1 MKAVRRRVDVNLE
14 ELDRVLDQAREAPL
28 SEADYDKLKSA
39 LHVLAA
45 MLVRPRSTEKTS
57 SVLEETAEA
66 AGARQP
72 NPDTPTPGHGRNA
85 AEAFGGARK
94 IAISHQQL
102 KHGDRCPECEK
113 GNMYEQ
119 KEPKTLVRIAGQ
131 APLAATVYSL
141 ERLRCGACG
150 QVFTAK
156 EPDGVG
162 PEKYD
167 ETAAAMIAQLKY
179 GSGIPFYRLER
190 LEDQLGIPLPAA
202 TQWEIVEEAAEVIK
216 PVRDE
221 LIRQAAQG
229 EVLHNDDT
237 SMRVLK
243 LERDPG
249 DQRTGVF
256 TSGIVS
262 TAEGRQIALYF
273 TGRKHAGENLAEV
286 LHQRMADLPP
296 AIQMCDALSRN
307 VPKLPPG
314 VDVLLA
320 NCLAHGRRQVVE
332 VAANFPDECRYVLE
346 MLGRVYGPDAEARER
361 GLSAG
366 ERLQFHQERSGPVMD
381 ELHRWL
387 ERQFAEHKVEP
398 NSGLGKAIA
407 YLLRHWRPLT
417 LFLREAGAP
426 VDNNIV
432 ERSLKRAVLHRKN
445 ALFYRTLNGAQVGD
459 LFMSLIHT
467 AELCGANSFAYLTE
481 LQRHAREL
489 AANPAEWM
497 PWNYRET
504 LERAGV

>member
-1 MKAVRRRVDVNLE
+1 
-14 ELDRVLDQAREAPL
+14 
-28 SEADYDKLKSA
+28 
-39 LHVLAA
+39 
-45 MLVRPRSTEKTS
+45 
-57 SVLEETAEA
+57 
-66 AGARQP
+66 
-72 NPDTPTPGHGRNA
+72 
-85 AEAFGGARK
+85 
-94 IAISHQQL
+94 
-102 KHGDRCPECEK
+102 
-113 GNMYEQ
+113 
-119 KEPKTLVRIAGQ
+119 
-131 APLAATVYSL
+131 
-141 ERLRCGACG
+141 
-150 QVFTAK
+150 
-156 EPDGVG
+156 
-162 PEKYD
+162 
-167 ETAAAMIAQLKY
+167 
-179 GSGIPFYRLER
+179 
-190 LEDQLGIPLPAA
+190 
-202 TQWEIVEEAAEVIK
+202 
-216 PVRDE
+216 
-221 LIRQAAQG
+221 
-229 EVLHNDDT
+229 VLHNDDT

-286 LHQRMADLPP
+286 LHQRVADLPP

-346 MLGRVYGPDAEARER
+346 MLGRVYGHDAEARER

-467 AELCGANSFAYLTE
+467 CQLCGANSFEYLME
-481 LQRHAREL
+481 LQRHATEL
-489 AANPAEWM
+489 ATHSADWM
-497 PWNYRET
+497 PWNYREA
-504 LERAGV
+504 LARVGV

>member
-1 MKAVRRRVDVNLE
+1 M
-14 ELDRVLDQAREAPL
+14 
-28 SEADYDKLKSA
+28 
-39 LHVLAA
+39 
-45 MLVRPRSTEKTS
+45 
-57 SVLEETAEA
+57 
-66 AGARQP
+66 
-72 NPDTPTPGHGRNA
+72 PGHGRNA
-85 AEAFGGARK
+85 AEEFAGARK
-94 IAISHQQL
+94 VAIAHSRL

-113 GNMYEQ
+113 GNVYEQ
-119 KEPKTLVRIAGQ
+119 KDPKTLVRIVGQ
-131 APLAATVYSL
+131 APLAATVYAL
-141 ERLRCGACG
+141 ERLRCGTCG
-150 QVFTAK
+150 QVFTAQA
-156 EPDGVG
+156 PDGVG

-190 LEDQLGIPLPAA
+190 LESQLGIPLPAA

-229 EVLHNDDT
+229 GVLHNDDT

-243 LERDPG
+243 LEREPG

-273 TGRKHAGENLAEV
+273 TGREHAGENLAEV
-286 LHQRMADLPP
+286 LKQRVVDLPP

-307 VPKLPPG
+307 VPKLPAG
-314 VDVLLA
+314 VEVLLA

-332 VAANFPDECRYVLE
+332 VAAHFPDECRYVLV
-346 MLGRVYGPDAEARER
+346 MLGQVYGYDAEAREH
-361 GLSAG
+361 GLSPD
-366 ERLQFHQERSGPVMD
+366 ERLRLHQERSGPVMD

-387 ERQFAEHKVEP
+387 ELQFAEHKVEP
-398 NSGLGKAIA
+398 NSGLGKAIT

-432 ERSLKRAVLHRKN
+432 ERSLKRAVLHRN
-445 ALFYRTLNGAQVGD
+445 YV
-459 LFMSLIHT
+459 
-467 AELCGANSFAYLTE
+467 YLAIT
-481 LQRHAREL
+481 RG
-489 AANPAEWM
+489 
-497 PWNYRET
+497 T
-504 LERAGV
+504 